1 MFLSIRWILYL
12 FGLIA
17 CCGLAVVGGVGD
29 SMSARDWDRR
39 IAFAGIVGSVGDS
52 SLGAL

>member
-1 MFLSIRWILYL
+1 MLYL

-17 CCGLAVVGGVGD
+17 CWEFAVVGGVGD

-39 IAFAGIVGSVGDS
+39 VAFAGIVGSVGDS